1 MMDIKKGRTSKKD
14 SIMVKQKLS
23 FFLFLKIYYLSLN
36 DIIILFLFNSLFRI
50 IMAKYIQL

>member
-1 MMDIKKGRTSKKD
+1 MMDIKKGRTSKD